1 MITHVTL
8 RWGLGLEWWA
18 VIVHPTMAHD
28 DGGAL

>member
-18 VIVHPTMAHD
+18 VIVHPTH
-28 DGGAL
+28 DGGGAR